1 MKLTAATVR
10 SISLPAGKSETILF
24 DYTLGG
30 FGLRVRGNGAKISR
44 TFIYQ
49 YKIGN
54 QQRRVTLGSVAVLDV
69 GQARNSARTLAAKV
83 RLGEDVAHTKNEA
96 RAEAAQTFK
105 AVVATYLARQQ
116 ARLRPRSFLAVE
128 HHLLHHSRA
137 LHGLP
142 LSKIDR
148 RSVAAVIATVAETA
162 GGVTGNRVRG
172 TLSAFFS
179 WCLANGLTGSNPIV
193 GTAKP
198 HTEVSRDRVLDGRE
212 LAAIWNAAGDDTY
225 GSIIR
230 VLMATG
236 ARASEVGGLMWVE
249 LDLDKGVASLPPE
262 RTKTARAHT
271 IFLSAPAREILAA
284 QPRRFRGD
292 GTLSPWVFG
301 ARGPFSDWGVCKKNL
316 DRRIAEMTGN
326 PPVPWRTHDLRRSC
340 ATLMAAE
347 LSIEPFVIEGVLGH
361 VSGSPSIARVYN
373 RSDYSRERRIAI
385 DRWGDWLIAT
395 VTGGRSNIIPFT
407 A

>member
-10 SISLPAGKSETILF
+10 SISLPAGKSEAIHF
-24 DYTLGG
+24 NSALGG
-30 FGLRVRGNGAKISR
+30 FGVRLRGNGAKVSK
-44 TFIYQ
+44 TWVYQ
-49 YKIGN
+49 YKIGD
-54 QQRRVTLGSVAVLDV
+54 QQRRVTLGPVAALDA
-69 GQARNSARTLAAKV
+69 GRARDTAKDLAARV
-83 RLGEDVAHTKNEA
+83 RLGEDPAHSKAEA

-137 LHGLP
+137 LHSLP

-148 RSVAAVIATVAETA
+148 RGVAAVIASVAETT

-236 ARASEVGGLMWVE
+236 ARASEIGGLMWVE

-262 RTKTARAHT
+262 RCKTGRAHT
-271 IFLSAPAREILAA
+271 IFLSTIAREEFSPLNRGASAVTARRALGCSARAAHLATGESA
-284 QPRRFRGD
+284 RKISMRALPR
-292 GTLSPWVFG
+292 
-301 ARGPFSDWGVCKKNL
+301 
-316 DRRIAEMTGN
+316 
-326 PPVPWRTHDLRRSC
+326 
-340 ATLMAAE
+340 
-347 LSIEPFVIEGVLGH
+347 
-361 VSGSPSIARVYN
+361 
-373 RSDYSRERRIAI
+373 
-385 DRWGDWLIAT
+385 
-395 VTGGRSNIIPFT
+395 
-407 A
+407 